1 MSGSNLNYL
10 RLLLIFRLR
19 FYKITGTIWIE
30 HPIFRFRSAVLVQK
44 EALRLFCVSGSV
56 EGNLSMCPAHRSV
69 GQRSACVLPGVLSCA
84 LKLIQRRKQAQVCI
98 ADMIPF

>member
-1 MSGSNLNYL
+1 MSGSNLTS
-10 RLLLIFRLR
+10 LLLIFRLC
-19 FYKITGTIWIE
+19 FYKITGKIWNE
-30 HPIFRFRSAVLVQK
+30 PPIFRFRSVVLVEK

-98 ADMIPF
+98 ADMISF